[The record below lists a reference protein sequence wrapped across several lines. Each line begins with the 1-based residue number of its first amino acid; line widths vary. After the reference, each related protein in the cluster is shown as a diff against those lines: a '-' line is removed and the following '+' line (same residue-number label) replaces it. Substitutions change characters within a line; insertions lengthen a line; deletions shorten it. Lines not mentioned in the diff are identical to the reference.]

1 MDTPRTR
8 EIGDE
13 VKNLKDQI
21 EDGVA
26 QGRYSLAE
34 LQKAVT
40 EKSKAVVET
49 TNRAVQD
56 NPWSAIG
63 VAAAI
68 GFVIGLLIPRD

>member
-8 EIGDE
+8 EFGDE

-21 EDGVA
+21 ADGVEK
-26 QGRYSLAE
+26 GRYNLAE

-40 EKSKAVVET
+40 EKSKAVVES
-49 TNRAVQD
+49 TNRVVQD

-68 GFVIGLLIPRD
+68 GFAIGLLIPRD